1 MRGSEEW
8 RVTDESYVPLF
19 LALSF
24 THVGTPS
31 GITTSTSTY
40 PPMSTSLQGRISVSR
55 GVRPR
60 ARLTTDMLEPGS
72 LGEYM
77 REGGRKRGK
86 EGGRKGGKEGG
97 KELLM
102 EDSIIH

>member
-1 MRGSEEW
+1 MRERGKGGRVRESEEW
-8 RVTDESYVPLF
+8 RLADESYVPLF

-40 PPMSTSLQGRISVSR
+40 PPTSTSLQGRMSVSR

-72 LGEYM
+72 LGENM
-77 REGGRKRGK
+77 REGGR
-86 EGGRKGGKEGG
+86 
-97 KELLM
+97 
-102 EDSIIH
+102 I